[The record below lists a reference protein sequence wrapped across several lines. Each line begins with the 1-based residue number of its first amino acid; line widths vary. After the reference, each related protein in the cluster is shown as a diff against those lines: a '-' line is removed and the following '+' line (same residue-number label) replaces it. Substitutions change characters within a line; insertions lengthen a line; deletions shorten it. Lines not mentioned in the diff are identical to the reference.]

1 MLFNSTLHSLPRH
14 TSDHVPLLVTTSSS
28 TPVSQVFR
36 YEKSWGLHPSFCAR
50 VHNVWSRPQNAAAD
64 LVAHLDRSLKWTC
77 VECKK
82 WAWGRNRP
90 DVVVAA
96 CDLVVELVDLLE
108 EVRPLAPQELIV
120 AYDVVV
126 ELVDLR
132 GCPPSRP
139 VLAI

>member
-1 MLFNSTLHSLPRH
+1 MRLLIRWRTSTVRSNGPA
-14 TSDHVPLLVTTSSS
+14 
-28 TPVSQVFR
+28 
-36 YEKSWGLHPSFCAR
+36 WNAR
-50 VHNVWSRPQNAAAD
+50 S
-64 LVAHLDRSLKWTC
+64 
-77 VECKK
+77 
-82 WAWGRNRP
+82 GRGGQNRP

-108 EVRPLAPQELIV
+108 EVQPLAPQELIV

-126 ELVDLR
+126 ELVDLL